1 MPSILDDDDD
11 RDMAGSQDGSSDNGM
26 DDTMRDVDEM
36 EVDAEPEAEP
46 EPDSPSNSSVVDSE
60 SQARGNTQNPEVIIT
75 APTLDAVPDQPF
87 MYRPQ
92 VRPEALTAI
101 TYDIAPTTAAPHS
114 TSINTVTSTADMRW
128 VFTGGSDGYV
138 RRFNWA
144 DSINS
149 KLMLTV
155 AQRHPFVDSVVKA
168 GVLMNYWDN
177 MDGNALSP
185 VYSLAAQAEGLWLL
199 SGLESG
205 TIRLQSVR
213 HDEGKE
219 IAVLRQHTSAVSV
232 LSLTQDE
239 RSLLSGSWDKKIL
252 EWDLDT
258 GKVKRTFGSIGGQ
271 ISSIEFR
278 PESSLPV
285 PREIVERPLTNGTYS
300 SNNRAAPSANQSFV
314 NGEGGSHKEGQA
326 TDQQTGSPAD
336 SLFEADSLFGDAEG
350 GGDADAP
357 SGGAFAAEDDEFSQA
372 LANGIKQK
380 QPASRKEPE
389 TNPPSALPN
398 GGISN
403 SESQTETIPES
414 TAASQSQPPKQEP
427 QDSQVNGISD
437 SIISGLPH
445 AEDLESSTAGL
456 ERSTMP
462 NEMESAGTANS
473 TFLAAS
479 IEGTIRVW
487 DRRQPDPVAR
497 ITPRNSPPWC
507 MSACWSPDGN
517 YIYAGRRNGTVE
529 EYSLHKGL
537 RDPQRTFRF
546 PPGSGAVSALKIMPN
561 GRHLICASHDIL
573 RLYDLREE
581 QTSRSSVPF
590 LIIPG
595 HRTGTISQLYMDNA
609 CRFLIST
616 GGNRGWEGTTTEVL
630 LGYEISALQS

>member
-1 MPSILDDDDD
+1 MPSILEDDDD
-11 RDMAGSQDGSSDNGM
+11 RDLVGSQDGSSDGGV
-26 DDTMRDVDEM
+26 DDTMQDMDEMDVD
-36 EVDAEPEAEP
+36 VEP
-46 EPDSPSNSSVVDSE
+46 EPEPEPNSPSNSSVVDSE
-60 SQARGNTQNPEVIIT
+60 SQARNTQNPEVIIT
-75 APTLDAVPDQPF
+75 APTIDPVPDQPF

-92 VRPEALTAI
+92 IRPEALTAA
-101 TYDIAPTTAAPHS
+101 TYDIVPTTAAPHS
-114 TSINTVTSTADMRW
+114 TSINAVTSTADMRW

-138 RRFNWA
+138 RRFNWV

-168 GVLMNYWDN
+168 GVLVNYWEN
-177 MDGNALSP
+177 LDGASMSP

-205 TIRLQSVR
+205 FIRLQSVR

-219 IAVLRQHTSAVSV
+219 IAVLKQHTSAVSV

-239 RSLLSGSWDKKIL
+239 RSLLSGSWDKKAL

-258 GKVKRTFGSIGGQ
+258 GKVKRTFGSGIGQ
-271 ISSIEFR
+271 VSAIEFR

-300 SNNRAAPSANQSFV
+300 SNNRAAASVNQSFV
-314 NGEGGSHKEGQA
+314 NGGSNHKDGQS
-326 TDQQTGSPAD
+326 TDQQAGSPAD

-380 QPASRKEPE
+380 QPTSRKEAE
-389 TNPPSALPN
+389 DSGPSAMPN
-398 GGISN
+398 GIASN
-403 SESQTETIPES
+403 SESQTETIPDS
-414 TAASQSQPPKQEP
+414 SAGQLQSANEP

-437 SIISGLPH
+437 SMMSGLPH
-445 AEDLESSTAGL
+445 AEDLESLTAAL
-456 ERSTMP
+456 ETSIMT
-462 NEMESAGTANS
+462 NDMESSGNANN
-473 TFLAAS
+473 TFLSAS
-479 IEGTIRVW
+479 IDGTIRVW
-487 DRRQPDPVAR
+487 DRRQSDPIAR
-497 ITPRNSPPWC
+497 ITSRNCPPWC

-537 RDPQRTFRF
+537 RDPQRTFKF
-546 PPGSGAVSALKIMPN
+546 PHGSGAVSSLKIMPN

-595 HRTGTISQLYMDNA
+595 HRTGTISQLYMDSA
-609 CRFLIST
+609 CKYLIST
-616 GGNRGWEGTTTEVL
+616 GGNRGWEGSTTEVL

>member
-1 MPSILDDDDD
+1 MPSILDDDDN

-26 DDTMRDVDEM
+26 DDTMRDVDELD
-36 EVDAEPEAEP
+36 VDADPEPEP

-60 SQARGNTQNPEVIIT
+60 SQARANTQNPEVIVT
-75 APTLDAVPDQPF
+75 APTLDPVPDQPF

-92 VRPEALTAI
+92 VRPEALTAT

-138 RRFNWA
+138 RRFNWV

-168 GVLMNYWDN
+168 GVLMNYWEN

-205 TIRLQSVR
+205 NIRLQSVR

-239 RSLLSGSWDKKIL
+239 RSLLSGSWDKTVL

-258 GKVKRTFGSIGGQ
+258 GKVRRAFGSSVGQ
-271 ISSIEFR
+271 ISAIEFR

-285 PREIVERPLTNGTYS
+285 PREIVERSLTNGTYS
-300 SNNRAAPSANQSFV
+300 SNYRAPPSGNQSFV
-314 NGEGGSHKEGQA
+314 NGEGGSHKDSQA
-326 TDQQTGSPAD
+326 TDQQAGSPAD

-380 QPASRKEPE
+380 QPGPRREPE
-389 TNPPSALPN
+389 VNPSNAMPN
-398 GGISN
+398 GTISN

-414 TAASQSQPPKQEP
+414 TATSQLQSTKQEP

-437 SIISGLPH
+437 SVMSGLPH
-445 AEDLESSTAGL
+445 AEDLESSAAAP
-456 ERSTMP
+456 ERSTMT
-462 NEMESAGTANS
+462 NDMECNS
-473 TFLAAS
+473 NNTFLAAS
-479 IEGTIRVW
+479 MDGAIRPSMVYE
-487 DRRQPDPVAR
+487 
-497 ITPRNSPPWC
+497 C
-507 MSACWSPDGN
+507 M
-517 YIYAGRRNGTVE
+517 
-529 EYSLHKGL
+529 L
-537 RDPQRTFRF
+537 
-546 PPGSGAVSALKIMPN
+546 VS
-561 GRHLICASHDIL
+561 
-573 RLYDLREE
+573 
-581 QTSRSSVPF
+581 
-590 LIIPG
+590 
-595 HRTGTISQLYMDNA
+595 
-609 CRFLIST
+609 
-616 GGNRGWEGTTTEVL
+616 
-630 LGYEISALQS
+630 